1 MLSGLLLGIVLSVC
15 TCWFY
20 NMVTLPT
27 RLVSTDFVTC
37 TSGADPDFVRPEA
50 YTVLEALFMKTD
62 TKLRLQN

>member
-1 MLSGLLLGIVLSVC
+1 
-15 TCWFY
+15 
-20 NMVTLPT
+20 MVTLPT